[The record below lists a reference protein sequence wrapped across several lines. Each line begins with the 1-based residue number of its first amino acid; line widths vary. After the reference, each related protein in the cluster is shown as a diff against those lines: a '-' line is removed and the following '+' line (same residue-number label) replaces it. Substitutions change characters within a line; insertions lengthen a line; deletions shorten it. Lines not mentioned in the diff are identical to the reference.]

1 MAEKI
6 NGKNFID
13 LLDTVIPG
21 ISDPTEKTLSQHILN
36 LKSGVTKVSG
46 GFGEYRGSMP
56 RDIHT
61 LLARSRGYN
70 VPIKTVTDTELDKQI
85 VQGKSIEILR
95 GANRN
100 SLESLLDERSTSLIG
115 SAYDEGGQR
124 FILCD

>member
-1 MAEKI
+1 
-6 NGKNFID
+6 
-13 LLDTVIPG
+13 
-21 ISDPTEKTLSQHILN
+21 
-36 LKSGVTKVSG
+36 
-46 GFGEYRGSMP
+46 MP

-70 VPIKTVTDTELDKQI
+70 VPIKTVTDVELDKQI

-100 SLESLLDERSTSLIG
+100 SLESLLDQRSISLVG

-124 FILCD
+124 SIFCN